1 MGLLDFIDL
10 EELQN
15 MQDTFSLA
23 TGMAAITVDLEGK
36 FITKPSNFTDFC
48 MEYTRK
54 TTIGAR
60 RCEKCDAEG
69 KGAYFCHAGLM
80 DFAEPII
87 LNGQHLGNI
96 LGGQVLPAEP
106 DIKKFEAIADEL
118 GISKE
123 EYIRALSKVPVR
135 SEEAIR
141 ASAKLLRELVGNIII
156 LQYTMKKDDKK
167 IDILKEEI
175 DCMMTNA
182 QDIASKTKELTKISN
197 QQNMLSLN
205 ASIEAARA
213 GDAGRGF
220 TIVAKQMGELAKT
233 SSKIYSAIVEN
244 ANAIHESADKLDKTF
259 EDEGAMLLK

>member
-1 MGLLDFIDL
+1 MELLDFIDL
-10 EELQN
+10 AELQK
-15 MQDTFSLA
+15 MQDMFSLA
-23 TGMAAITVDLEGK
+23 TGMAAITVDLNGK
-36 FITKPSNFTDFC
+36 FITKPSNFTEFC

-54 TTIGAR
+54 TTLGAR
-60 RCEKCDAEG
+60 RCAKCDAEG

-87 LNGQHLGNI
+87 VKGVHLGNI
-96 LGGQVLPAEP
+96 LGGQVLPGAP
-106 DIKKFEAIADEL
+106 DIPKFEAIAEEL

-123 EYIRALSKVPVR
+123 EYIRALGKVTVR

-141 ASAKLLRELVGNIII
+141 AASQLLRELVNNLII
-156 LQYTMKKDDKK
+156 LQYSMKKEKNK
-167 IDILKEEI
+167 TDILKEEI

-182 QDIASKTKELTKISN
+182 QDIASKTQELTKISN

-220 TIVAKQMGELAKT
+220 TIVAKRMGELAK
-233 SSKIYSAIVEN
+233 SSAQIYSAIVEN
-244 ANAIHESADKLDKTF
+244 ANMIHESAEKLDKTF
-259 EDEGAMLLK
+259 EGEEE

>member
-23 TGMAAITVDLEGK
+23 TGMAAITVDLNGK
-36 FITKPSNFTDFC
+36 FITKPSNFTEFC

-54 TTIGAR
+54 TTLGAS
-60 RCEKCDAEG
+60 RCAKCDAEG

-87 LNGQHLGNI
+87 VKGVHLGNI
-96 LGGQVLPAEP
+96 LGGQVLPGAP
-106 DIKKFEAIADEL
+106 DIPKFEAIAEEL

-123 EYIRALSKVPVR
+123 EYIRALGKVTVR

-141 ASAKLLRELVGNIII
+141 AASQLLRELVNNLII
-156 LQYTMKKDDKK
+156 LQYSMKKEKNK
-167 IDILKEEI
+167 TDILKEEI

-182 QDIASKTKELTKISN
+182 QDIASKTQELTKISN

-220 TIVAKQMGELAKT
+220 TIVAKRMGELAK
-233 SSKIYSAIVEN
+233 SSAQIYSAIVEN
-244 ANAIHESADKLDKTF
+244 ANMIHESAEKLDKTF
-259 EDEGAMLLK
+259 EGEEE

>member
-1 MGLLDFIDL
+1 MELLDFIDL
-10 EELQN
+10 AELQK
-15 MQDTFSLA
+15 MQDMFSLA
-23 TGMAAITVDLEGK
+23 TGMAAITVDLNGK
-36 FITKPSNFTDFC
+36 FITKPSNFTEFC

-54 TTIGAR
+54 TTLGAS
-60 RCEKCDAEG
+60 RCAKCDAEG

-87 LNGQHLGNI
+87 VKGVHLGNI
-96 LGGQVLPAEP
+96 LGGQVLPGTP
-106 DIKKFEAIADEL
+106 DIPKFEAIAEEL

-123 EYIRALSKVPVR
+123 EYIRALGKVTVR

-141 ASAKLLRELVGNIII
+141 AASQLLRELVNNLII
-156 LQYTMKKDDKK
+156 LQYSMKKEKNK
-167 IDILKEEI
+167 TDILKEEI

-182 QDIASKTKELTKISN
+182 QDIASKTQELTKISN

-220 TIVAKQMGELAKT
+220 TIVAKRMGELAK
-233 SSKIYSAIVEN
+233 SSAQIYSAIVEN
-244 ANAIHESADKLDKTF
+244 ANMIHESAEKLDKTF
-259 EDEGAMLLK
+259 EGEEE

>member
-1 MGLLDFIDL
+1 MELLDFIDL
-10 EELQN
+10 AELQK
-15 MQDTFSLA
+15 MQDMFSLA
-23 TGMAAITVDLEGK
+23 TGMAAITVDLNGK
-36 FITKPSNFTDFC
+36 FITEPSNFTEFC
-48 MEYTRK
+48 MNYTRK
-54 TTIGAR
+54 TTLGAS
-60 RCEKCDAEG
+60 RCAKCDAEG

-87 LNGQHLGNI
+87 VNGEHLGNI
-96 LGGQVLPAEP
+96 LGGQVLPGTP
-106 DIKKFEAIADEL
+106 DITKFEAIAEEL
-118 GISKE
+118 GIPKE
-123 EYIRALSKVPVR
+123 DYIRALGKVSVR

-141 ASAKLLRELVGNIII
+141 AASQLLRELVSNLVN
-156 LQYTMKKDDKK
+156 LQYTMKKDKKK

-182 QDIASKTKELTKISN
+182 QDIASKTQALTKISN

-220 TIVAKQMGELAKT
+220 TIVAKQMGELAKS

-259 EDEGAMLLK
+259 EGEEE

>member
-1 MGLLDFIDL
+1 MELLDFIDL
-10 EELQN
+10 AELQK
-15 MQDTFSLA
+15 MQDMFSLA
-23 TGMAAITVDLEGK
+23 TGMAAITVDLNGK
-36 FITKPSNFTDFC
+36 FITKPSNFTEFC

-54 TTIGAR
+54 TTLGAS
-60 RCEKCDAEG
+60 RCAKCDAEG

-87 LNGQHLGNI
+87 VKGVHLGNI
-96 LGGQVLPAEP
+96 LGGQVLPGAP
-106 DIKKFEAIADEL
+106 DIPKFEAIAEEL

-123 EYIRALSKVPVR
+123 EYIRALGKVTVR

-141 ASAKLLRELVGNIII
+141 AASQLLRELVNNLII
-156 LQYTMKKDDKK
+156 LQYSMKKEKNK
-167 IDILKEEI
+167 TDILKEEI

-182 QDIASKTKELTKISN
+182 QDIASKTQELTKISN

-220 TIVAKQMGELAKT
+220 TIVAKRMGELAK
-233 SSKIYSAIVEN
+233 SSAQIYSAIVEN
-244 ANAIHESADKLDKTF
+244 ANMIHESAEKLDKTF
-259 EDEGAMLLK
+259 EGEEE

>member
-1 MGLLDFIDL
+1 MDIIDFIDL
-10 EELQN
+10 EELQK

-23 TGMAAITVDLEGK
+23 TGMAAITVDLKGN

-54 TTIGAR
+54 TTVGAN
-60 RCEKCDAEG
+60 RCAKCDAEG

-87 LNGQHLGNI
+87 INGQHLGNI
-96 LGGQVLPAEP
+96 LGGQVLPVEP
-106 DIKKFEAIADEL
+106 DIEKFEAIADEL
-118 GISKE
+118 GVSKE
-123 EYIRALSKVPVR
+123 AYIRALRKVPVR

-141 ASAKLLRELVGNIII
+141 AASELLRELVNNLII
-156 LQYTMKKDDKK
+156 LHYNMRKDEKK

-175 DCMMTNA
+175 GCMMTNA

-220 TIVAKQMGELAKT
+220 TIVAKQMGELAKM

-244 ANAIHESADKLDKTF
+244 ASAIHESADKLDITF
-259 EDEGAMLLK
+259 EEDGTKQ

>member
-1 MGLLDFIDL
+1 MELLDFIDL
-10 EELQN
+10 AELQK
-15 MQDTFSLA
+15 MQDMFSLA
-23 TGMAAITVDLEGK
+23 TGMAAITVDLNGK
-36 FITKPSNFTDFC
+36 FITEPSNFTEFC
-48 MEYTRK
+48 MDYTRK
-54 TTIGAR
+54 TTLGAS
-60 RCEKCDAEG
+60 RCAKCDAEG

-80 DFAEPII
+80 DFAEAII
-87 LNGQHLGNI
+87 VNGEHLGNI
-96 LGGQVLPAEP
+96 LGGQVLPDTP
-106 DIKKFEAIADEL
+106 DISKFEAIAEEL

-123 EYIRALSKVPVR
+123 EYIRALGKVSVR

-141 ASAKLLRELVGNIII
+141 AASQLLRELVNNLIN
-156 LQYTMKKDDKK
+156 LQYTMKKEKKK

-182 QDIASKTKELTKISN
+182 QDIASKTQALTKISN

-220 TIVAKQMGELAKT
+220 TIVAKQMGELAKS

-244 ANAIHESADKLDKTF
+244 ANMIHESAEKLDKTF
-259 EDEGAMLLK
+259 EGEEE

>member
-1 MGLLDFIDL
+1 MHLLDFVDL

-36 FITKPSNFTDFC
+36 FITKPSNFTEFC
-48 MEYTRK
+48 MDYTRK
-54 TTIGAR
+54 SPLGAS
-60 RCEKCDAEG
+60 RCAKCDAEG

-87 LNGQHLGNI
+87 VDGTHLGNI
-96 LGGQVLPAEP
+96 LGGQVLPEKP
-106 DIKKFEAIADEL
+106 DISKFEAIAEEL
-118 GISKE
+118 DISKE
-123 EYIRALSKVPVR
+123 EYIQALNKVSVR

-141 ASAKLLRELVGNIII
+141 AAAALLRELVSSLVN
-156 LQYTMKKDDKK
+156 LQYTVKKDKNK

-175 DCMMTNA
+175 KSMMENT
-182 QDIASKTKELTKISN
+182 QDITAKTQALTKISN
-197 QQNMLSLN
+197 QQNILSLN

-220 TIVAKQMGELAKT
+220 TIVANQMGDLAKR
-233 SSKIYSAIVEN
+233 SAEIY
-244 ANAIHESADKLDKTF
+244 NAIIDNAKAIHSSADKLDNTF
-259 EDEGAMLLK
+259 TES

>member
-1 MGLLDFIDL
+1 MELLDFIDL
-10 EELQN
+10 AELQK
-15 MQDTFSLA
+15 MQDMFSLA
-23 TGMAAITVDLEGK
+23 TGMAAITVDLNGK
-36 FITKPSNFTDFC
+36 FITKPSNFTEFC

-54 TTIGAR
+54 TTLGAS
-60 RCEKCDAEG
+60 RCAKCDAEG

-87 LNGQHLGNI
+87 VKGVHLGNI
-96 LGGQVLPAEP
+96 LGGQVLPCAP
-106 DIKKFEAIADEL
+106 DIPKFEAIAEEL

-123 EYIRALSKVPVR
+123 EYIRALGKVTVR

-141 ASAKLLRELVGNIII
+141 AASQLLRELVNNLII
-156 LQYTMKKDDKK
+156 LQYSMKKEKNK
-167 IDILKEEI
+167 TDILKEEI

-182 QDIASKTKELTKISN
+182 QDIASKTQELTKISN

-220 TIVAKQMGELAKT
+220 TIVAKRMGELAK
-233 SSKIYSAIVEN
+233 SSAQIYSAIVEN
-244 ANAIHESADKLDKTF
+244 ANVIHESAEKLDKTF
-259 EDEGAMLLK
+259 EGEEE

>member
-1 MGLLDFIDL
+1 MDLLDFIDL
-10 EELQN
+10 AELQN

-23 TGMAAITVDLEGK
+23 TGMAAITVDLNGK
-36 FITKPSNFTDFC
+36 FITKPSNFTEFC

-54 TTIGAR
+54 TKIGAS

-87 LNGQHLGNI
+87 VNGQNLGNI
-96 LGGQVLPAEP
+96 LGGQVLPADP
-106 DIKKFEAIADEL
+106 DIPKFEAIAEEL
-118 GISKE
+118 GVPKE
-123 EYIRALSKVPVR
+123 EYIRALGKVSVR

-141 ASAKLLRELVGNIII
+141 AAAKLLRELVSNLII
-156 LQYTMKKDDKK
+156 LQYTMKKEKNK

-182 QDIASKTKELTKISN
+182 KDIASKTQELTKISN

-220 TIVAKQMGELAKT
+220 TIVSKQMGELAKS

-259 EDEGAMLLK
+259 ENK

>member
-1 MGLLDFIDL
+1 MELLDFIDL
-10 EELQN
+10 AELQK
-15 MQDTFSLA
+15 MQDMFSLA
-23 TGMAAITVDLEGK
+23 TGMAAITVDLNGK
-36 FITKPSNFTDFC
+36 FITKPSNFTEFC
-48 MEYTRK
+48 MDYTRK
-54 TTIGAR
+54 TTLGAS
-60 RCEKCDAEG
+60 RCAKCDAEG

-87 LNGQHLGNI
+87 VKDVHLGNI
-96 LGGQVLPAEP
+96 LGGQVLPGAP
-106 DIKKFEAIADEL
+106 DISKFEAIAEEL

-123 EYIRALSKVPVR
+123 EYIRALGKVSVR

-141 ASAKLLRELVGNIII
+141 AASQLLRELVSNLIN
-156 LQYTMKKDDKK
+156 LQYTMKKDKKK

-175 DCMMTNA
+175 DCMMANA
-182 QDIASKTKELTKISN
+182 QDIESKTQALTKISN

-220 TIVAKQMGELAKT
+220 TIVAKQMGELAKS

-244 ANAIHESADKLDKTF
+244 ANMIHESAEKLDKTF
-259 EDEGAMLLK
+259 EGEEE